1 MTLFQILTRRV
12 AMGKIKV
19 TRKLLQRLHRET
31 GLKRHAKAS
40 KPSKNKQHDYSRLF
54 CTSLVAVWTLTVCLA
69 RAQAATQ
76 AQASQPASASN
87 GYSAAALFNQGNA
100 DAQAGKPGL
109 AVLNYERARLLA
121 PNDADIA
128 ANLHFVRAQAGLPDA
143 PENWLARSLGCASPN
158 TLAWVGSF
166 GLLLTGLSLL
176 LVRLHPQRRVIFH
189 WSGFA
194 GALLVSTAIASAITV
209 WPRVNEAVVIARAA
223 PARTSPVTAA
233 EPLFCLREG
242 ETVWVRAERQ
252 DFALVQTTA
261 GRSGWAARADLAR
274 VVPQSRAQ

>member
-76 AQASQPASASN
+76 A
-87 GYSAAALFNQGNA
+87 QGNA

-233 EPLFCLREG
+233 EPLFSLREG
-242 ETVWVRAERQ
+242 ETVRVRAERQ